1 MSETNTGGP
10 AFPVSAGH
18 EVYSSGMTLRDWF
31 AGQALAGMV
40 EIAGRAPMEA
50 SDAGAHKNL
59 ANAARLAYAFADAM
73 IAQSQKQE
81 PHDA

>member
-31 AGQALAGMV
+31 AGQVILAAWQSRNVG
-40 EIAGRAPMEA
+40 EYEGDTSDIAAC
-50 SDAGAHKNL
+50 
-59 ANAARLAYAFADAM
+59 AFQLADAM

-81 PHDA
+81 PHDV